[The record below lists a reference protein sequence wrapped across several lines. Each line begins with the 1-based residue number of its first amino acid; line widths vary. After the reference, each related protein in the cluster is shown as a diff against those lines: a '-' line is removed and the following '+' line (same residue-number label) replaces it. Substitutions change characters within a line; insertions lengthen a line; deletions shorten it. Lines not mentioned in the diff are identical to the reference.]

1 MKFTIFALA
10 LCLVCVN
17 ALVVPQPPSEDSSQ
31 DLALNDLDFL
41 LDGELDVED
50 LNALTFTYRGLK
62 TILRTIKG
70 FNCAIKWVV
79 GIKASALGFNRD
91 VITCGVTATKDVTNL
106 INANLKIIS
115 TCNDVVNMES
125 NICEGVNGEEPTIT
139 KRCVVR
145 TALKVWSLKKQ
156 VKNVVSLAKK
166 IPQTGP
172 NAVVCVNDA
181 VSTLTTYY
189 TAFPQN
195 MLTCSQLTS

>member
-1 MKFTIFALA
+1 
-10 LCLVCVN
+10 VN
-17 ALVVPQPPSEDSSQ
+17 ALVVPSPSEDSSQ

-50 LNALTFTYRGLK
+50 LGVLKFTYRGLK
-62 TILRTIKG
+62 ATLRTLKG
-70 FNCAIKWVV
+70 FNCIIKWVA
-79 GIKASALGFNRD
+79 GIKDSALGFNAD
-91 VITCGVTATKDVTNL
+91 VIACGVTATKDVTNL

-115 TCNDVVNMES
+115 TCNDVINMKS
-125 NICEGVNGEEPTIT
+125 NICEAVDDDAEPKIT

-156 VKNVVSLAKK
+156 TQNVIRLAKK

-172 NAVVCVNDA
+172 NAAVCVNDA

-195 MLTCSQLTS
+195 MLACSQLTS